1 MNPSFISVPP
11 RIKQVLGRRRSR
23 RLKLKIIS
31 GLVTFGFISFVV
43 LIIAVA
49 VAFGFFAR
57 NLPSPD
63 KLSEKNLE
71 QSTKI
76 YDRNGVLLYNIY
88 GEQNR
93 TLVTLDKIPKDLKNA
108 TIAIEDKN
116 FYKHKG
122 FDVYGYLRASR
133 QIFFEHKLQGGS
145 TLTQQLVK
153 NALLSPE

>member
-57 NLPSPD
+57 DLPSPY
-63 KLSEKNLE
+63 KLSEKNFQ

-93 TLVTLDKIPKDLKNA
+93 TLVTLDRIPADLKHA
-108 TIAIEDKN
+108 TVAIEDKN

-122 FDVYGYLRASR
+122 FDPLGILRAAR
-133 QIFFEHKLQGGS
+133 GAIFQKKLTGAS
-145 TLTQQLVK
+145 TLTQ
-153 NALLSPE
+153 

>member
-1 MNPSFISVPP
+1 MNPSFIAIPP
-11 RIKQVLGRRRSR
+11 RIKQVLSRRRSR

-31 GLVTFGFISFVV
+31 GLVTFGFICFVV
-43 LIIAVA
+43 LLIGTA

-57 NLPSPD
+57 DLPSPN
-63 KLSEKNLE
+63 KLSEKNFQ

-93 TLVTLDKIPKDLKNA
+93 TLVTLDRVPADLKNA

-122 FDVYGYLRASR
+122 FDVSGYIRASR
-133 QIFFEHKLQGGS
+133 QIVFEHKLQGGS